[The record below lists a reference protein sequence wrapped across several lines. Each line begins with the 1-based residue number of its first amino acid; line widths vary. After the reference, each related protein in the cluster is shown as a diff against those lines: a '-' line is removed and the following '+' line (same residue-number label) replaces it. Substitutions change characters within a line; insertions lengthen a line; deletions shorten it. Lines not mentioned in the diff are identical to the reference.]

1 MKYGILFINYTYFC
15 NKINK
20 ILKERKGCMK
30 WFIKMGITT
39 VLTVSVTT
47 TAFGAMHIEAS
58 DWAIPIMEKAYELE
72 LIPEELFARAT
83 ENMTRKEFTTLAIQ
97 FYQKVTGEKVDISG
111 IHNPFW
117 DTDQSEIVFAY
128 AKGIITG
135 KQEHIFKPDDTLTRE
150 QMAIILVRTLEKS
163 NVELIETQPE
173 IAFKDVEQLEQS
185 VLPYIKK
192 VQTAGIMSGFED
204 MFSPFK
210 EVTVEEAVVAFTTM
224 YEKYGN
230 LPASQQ
236 NDTDIEQKQRDTE
249 IKQEQND
256 TEIEQ
261 VSKEQISEPTP
272 QTEQNTE
279 TQQQDIVID
288 GKTISIGES
297 VSKLKSVWGEPNRI
311 DQNSYSLERYVYI
324 NDYKHFFMVSIKDG
338 KVAEIFT
345 NDMTFQY
352 KGVTGKMD
360 ASDMKNVRYLD
371 LKNFRVELKDENKDT
386 YVLLNKDYKA
396 EGILIRTSDYKQNLQ
411 LRYSQQFL
419 DNFKTELIDIINSAR
434 VQRDAVTL
442 RSDETAENVAYYH
455 SWDMSKNNYVAYT
468 NPKGQNPF
476 DRMTAGG
483 VKYTMAGEGVL
494 KIDGGD
500 AIDAYHQFMM
510 EAGTRT
516 NMLNP
521 ELTHYG
527 LAAFDSNFT
536 IYITLDLFTPAKE

>member
-1 MKYGILFINYTYFC
+1 MKNISLEKFMKYGILFINYTYFC

-39 VLTVSVTT
+39 ALTVSVTT
-47 TAFGAMHIEAS
+47 TAFGALHIEAS
-58 DWAIPIMEKAYELE
+58 DWAVPIMEKAYELE

-117 DTDQSEIVFAY
+117 DTDHPEIVFAY
-128 AKGIITG
+128 SKGIITG

-163 NVELIETQPE
+163 NIEITETEQE
-173 IAFKDVEQLEQS
+173 IVFKDVEQLEQS

-236 NDTDIEQKQRDTE
+236 N
-249 IKQEQND
+249 N
-256 TEIEQ
+256 
-261 VSKEQISEPTP
+261 
-272 QTEQNTE
+272 TEQNTE
-279 TQQQDIVID
+279 QNPTEQTPEQNTQTPQTEQQDIVID
-288 GKTISIGES
+288 GKTISIGQS
-297 VSKLKSVWGEPNRI
+297 VSKLKSVWGEPDRI

-352 KGVTGKMD
+352 KGITGKMD

-419 DNFKTELIDIINSAR
+419 ENFKTELIDIINSAR
-434 VQRDAVTL
+434 VQEDSVTL

-468 NPKGQNPF
+468 NQKGQNPF

-494 KIDGGD
+494 KINGGD

-516 NMLNP
+516 NILNP

-527 LAAFDSNFT
+527 LATFDSNFT

>member
-1 MKYGILFINYTYFC
+1 MKNISLEKFMKYGILFINYTYFC

-30 WFIKMGITT
+30 WFIKMSITT
-39 VLTVSVTT
+39 ALTVSVTT
-47 TAFGAMHIEAS
+47 TAFGALHIEAS
-58 DWAIPIMEKAYELE
+58 DWAVPIMEKAYELE

-117 DTDQSEIVFAY
+117 DTDHPEIVFAY
-128 AKGIITG
+128 SKGIITG

-163 NVELIETQPE
+163 NIEITETEQE
-173 IAFKDVEQLEQS
+173 IVFKDVEQLEQS

-236 NDTDIEQKQRDTE
+236 NNT
-249 IKQEQND
+249 EQN
-256 TEIEQ
+256 TQ
-261 VSKEQISEPTP
+261 TP
-272 QTEQNTE
+272 QTE
-279 TQQQDIVID
+279 QQDIVID
-288 GKTISIGES
+288 GKTISIGQS
-297 VSKLKSVWGEPNRI
+297 VSKLKSVWGEPDRI

-352 KGVTGKMD
+352 KGITGKMD

-419 DNFKTELIDIINSAR
+419 ENFKTELIDIINSAR
-434 VQRDAVTL
+434 VQEDSVTL

-468 NPKGQNPF
+468 NQKGQNPF

-516 NMLNP
+516 NILNP

-527 LAAFDSNFT
+527 LATFDSNFT
-536 IYITLDLFTPAKE
+536 IYITLDLFTPAK

>member
-1 MKYGILFINYTYFC
+1 MKNISLEKFMKYGILFINYTYFC

-39 VLTVSVTT
+39 ALTVSVTT
-47 TAFGAMHIEAS
+47 TAFGALHIEAS
-58 DWAIPIMEKAYELE
+58 DWAVPIMEKAYELE

-117 DTDQSEIVFAY
+117 DTDQPEIVFAY
-128 AKGIITG
+128 SRGIITG

-163 NVELIETQPE
+163 NIEITETEQE
-173 IAFKDVEQLEQS
+173 IVFKDVEQLEQS

-236 NDTDIEQKQRDTE
+236 N
-249 IKQEQND
+249 N
-256 TEIEQ
+256 
-261 VSKEQISEPTP
+261 
-272 QTEQNTE
+272 TEQNTE
-279 TQQQDIVID
+279 QNPTEQTPEQNTQTPQTEQQDIVID
-288 GKTISIGES
+288 GKTISIGQS
-297 VSKLKSVWGEPNRI
+297 VSKLKSVWGEPDRI

-352 KGVTGKMD
+352 KGITGKMD

-419 DNFKTELIDIINSAR
+419 ENFKTELIDIINSAR
-434 VQRDAVTL
+434 VQEDSVTL

-468 NPKGQNPF
+468 NQKGQNPF

-516 NMLNP
+516 NILNP

-527 LAAFDSNFT
+527 LATFDSNFT

>member
-1 MKYGILFINYTYFC
+1 
-15 NKINK
+15 
-20 ILKERKGCMK
+20 MK

-83 ENMTRKEFTTLAIQ
+83 ENMTRKEFATLAIQ

-117 DTDQSEIVFAY
+117 DTDQPEIVFAY

-279 TQQQDIVID
+279 TQQQDIIID

-297 VSKLKSVWGEPNRI
+297 VSKLKSVWGEPSRI